1 MAPRP
6 GFEPGTCP
14 LGGGRAIQLCH
25 RGKRTPFWHS
35 ILSPPDQSN
44 NVMKAVVCERLD
56 GFESLVY
63 RDIDEPGDP
72 NETQIKVAIKARGVS
87 FTDILTTKGEYQTK
101 TDLPFPVGGEGAGL
115 VTTIGSQVK
124 NFKPGDRVL
133 VPGGCVEQVL
143 VDSQQATLLPSNVD
157 LDSAASFRSNYL
169 TALVALQRAQLEA
182 GETLLVHG
190 AAGGVGL
197 AAVDLGKLMGAR
209 VIATASSDE
218 KLKVV
223 DSLGANHLLNYSKG
237 GFREKVKDL
246 TNGQGAD
253 VIYDPVGGEVFEESM
268 RCIAPFGRILIVG
281 FTSGKPALAK
291 TNHLLVKDA
300 QIIGFTIGGFKKHA
314 PEKAKRNESTL
325 MDWLGSKRIHPYI
338 SHRFPLK
345 ETVDALRLITQRKVI
360 GKVLITND

>member
-1 MAPRP
+1 M
-6 GFEPGTCP
+6 
-14 LGGGRAIQLCH
+14 
-25 RGKRTPFWHS
+25 
-35 ILSPPDQSN
+35 
-44 NVMKAVVCERLD
+44 
-56 GFESLVY
+56 
-63 RDIDEPGDP
+63 
-72 NETQIKVAIKARGVS
+72 
-87 FTDILTTKGEYQTK
+87 
-101 TDLPFPVGGEGAGL
+101 
-115 VTTIGSQVK
+115 
-124 NFKPGDRVL
+124 L

-169 TALVALQRAQLEA
+169 TALVALHRAQLEA
-182 GETLLVHG
+182 GEPLLVHG

-325 MDWLGSKRIHPYI
+325 MDWLESKRIHPYI

-360 GKVLITND
+360 GKVLVTND